1 MHNHYKFLKNRNLLF
16 VLLMSMIS
24 HSQSIA
30 TYTVTFT
37 SVWNSSDH
45 GTLPSGAHWS
55 KLVGAN
61 HNSNITFLEIGQN
74 ATLGIENIAEEGL
87 NSEFQN
93 NEVQPSVDNGNTEQY
108 IDGDDLNS
116 ATGTITIMGLEISEN
131 YPLLTL
137 VSMIAPSPDW
147 MIALNS
153 FSLLDGGN
161 NWKDN
166 ISIDLFPYDA
176 GTDDGTNYTSSN
188 NDTNP
193 QVPISSLQGV
203 FPFNSNKIGTLTI
216 TLDSVLNVNE
226 DFISEVKIF
235 PNPTKGQITI
245 SNIEN
250 VNLKTI
256 EVYNI
261 LGSLIANI
269 NVEEELNNINLN
281 LEALQKSIYLIKLN
295 TFDGKSKTQK
305 LIIN

>member
-1 MHNHYKFLKNRNLLF
+1 MHKQNNFFKNSILLLAFLT
-16 VLLMSMIS
+16 SMIS
-24 HSQSIA
+24 HSQSVA
-30 TYTVTFT
+30 TYTITFT

-61 HNSNITFLEIGQN
+61 HNSNITFLEMGQN
-74 ATLGIENIAEEGL
+74 ATQGIENVAELGNNTIF
-87 NSEFQN
+87 NSE
-93 NEVQPSVDNGNTEQY
+93 VDNSITNGNTEQY
-108 IDGDDLNS
+108 IDGNDLSS
-116 ATGTITIMGLEISEN
+116 ATGTITLMDLEIN
-131 YPLLTL
+131 KDYPLLTL

-147 MIALNS
+147 MIVINS

-176 GTDDGTNYTSSN
+176 GTDDGTNYTSPN

-193 QVPISSLQGV
+193 QDPISSLQGV
-203 FPFNSNKIGTLTI
+203 SPFNSNKIGTLTI
-216 TLDSVLNVNE
+216 SLDSVLNINE
-226 DFISEVKIF
+226 ASIGQVKIF

-245 SNIEN
+245 SNIQSI
-250 VNLKTI
+250 NLKTL

-261 LGSLIANI
+261 IGSLVTNI
-269 NVEEELNNINLN
+269 NIKDELNTINWN
-281 LEALQKSIYLIKLN
+281 LDGLQKGVYLLRLN
-295 TFDGKSKTQK
+295 TYEGNSKTQK

>member
-1 MHNHYKFLKNRNLLF
+1 MLNYYKLKKKYFLLLIF
-16 VLLMSMIS
+16 LIS
-24 HSQSIA
+24 TVSQSQSIA
-30 TYTVTFT
+30 TYTITFT

-74 ATLGIENIAEEGL
+74 ATLGIENVAELGNNTVF
-87 NSEFQN
+87 NSEVN
-93 NEVQPSVDNGNTEQY
+93 NSITNGNTEQY
-108 IDGDDLNS
+108 IDGNDLNS
-116 ATGTITIMGLEISEN
+116 ATGTITLMGLEISED

-153 FSLLDGGN
+153 FSLLGGGN

-176 GTDDGTNYTSSN
+176 GTDDGANYSSLD

-203 FPFNSNKIGTLTI
+203 SPFNSNKIGTLTI
-216 TLDSVLNVNE
+216 TLDSVLNLNDVLVE
-226 DFISEVKIF
+226 EVKIF

-245 SNIEN
+245 SNIQN
-250 VNLKTI
+250 INLKKV

-261 LGSLIANI
+261 FGSLVNS
-269 NVEEELNNINLN
+269 VDVKDDLYTINLN
-281 LEALQKSIYLIKLN
+281 LNTLQKGIYLLKLN
-295 TFDGKSKTQK
+295 TLEGKSKTQK